1 MARKSRQ
8 DTTEETRLRL
18 VAAARQVFV
27 KNGYADTAMED
38 LTSAAGLTRGA
49 LYHHFGDKKGL
60 LKAVAQDIEIE
71 MDERLLAAAHQAQNT
86 WAGLQRRCHRYL
98 EMALEPDVQRIVLRD
113 APALLGLSYTEEC
126 QRSCVAS
133 LARVLQ
139 ELMQEQIIH
148 KGDPEMLARVLNGGL
163 VHAALWI
170 SSEED
175 PRARLESAITTIDTL
190 LSGLKTTGSH
200 TPQ

>member
-18 VAAARQVFV
+18 VTAARQVFV

-71 MDERLLAAAHQAQNT
+71 MDERLLAAMH
-86 WAGLQRRCHRYL
+86 GLACS
-98 EMALEPDVQRIVLRD
+98 AD
-113 APALLGLSYTEEC
+113 ATSIWKWRWSRMSSGLSCGMLRLYWASATPRNVSVLAWHHLPAFYKSSC
-126 QRSCVAS
+126 RRRSF
-133 LARVLQ
+133 
-139 ELMQEQIIH
+139 I
-148 KGDPEMLARVLNGGL
+148 
-163 VHAALWI
+163 
-170 SSEED
+170 
-175 PRARLESAITTIDTL
+175 RA
-190 LSGLKTTGSH
+190 
-200 TPQ
+200 TPKRWPAF

>member
-86 WAGLQRRCHRYL
+86 WAGLQRRCHLYL

>member
-18 VAAARQVFV
+18 VTAARQVFV

-71 MDERLLAAAHQAQNT
+71 MDERLLAAAHEAQNA
-86 WAGLQRRCHRYL
+86 WAGLQRRCHLYL

-148 KGDPEMLARVLNGGL
+148 KGDPETLARVLNGGL

-175 PRARLESAITTIDTL
+175 PRARLESTITTIDAL

-200 TPQ
+200 TPN

>member
-18 VAAARQVFV
+18 VTAARQVFV

-71 MDERLLAAAHQAQNT
+71 MDERLLAAAHEAQNA
-86 WAGLQRRCHRYL
+86 WAGLQRRCHLYL

-133 LARVLQ
+133 LARVL
-139 ELMQEQIIH
+139 
-148 KGDPEMLARVLNGGL
+148 NGGL

-175 PRARLESAITTIDTL
+175 PRARLESAITTIDAL

-200 TPQ
+200 TPN